1 MHQDCHI
8 PHSAINS
15 IWLSTSHSAPSAGF
29 FINFQSRGRKAVW
42 ARWSIRLLKYP
53 TGPSECF
60 QMLAGTNYHLV
71 TVCFKD
77 FSHRS
82 LYFCGHCSKHYS
94 TVFVAGDS
102 GLLPK
107 AKVLQ
112 KHLSRESRNST
123 LARACGTVAWEN
135 CSFLLDTW
143 PRAHSQTQVSHS
155 QSYDTC
161 LSKAASLTEVS
172 IRIMSIKALSK
183 ILSVRTSI
191 LHIYLI
197 SHSLFRATMWD
208 GYYYYYFMKKS
219 KGRKV
224 R

>member
-1 MHQDCHI
+1 MPGAEGLPFPVGRTNPPGLQEA
-8 PHSAINS
+8 PRG
-15 IWLSTSHSAPSAGF
+15 TPSAGLG
-29 FINFQSRGRKAVW
+29 NQLSGAE
-42 ARWSIRLLKYP
+42 IRLLKYP

-123 LARACGTVAWEN
+123 LARACGTVAWDN
-135 CSFLLDTW
+135 CSFLLDT
-143 PRAHSQTQVSHS
+143 
-155 QSYDTC
+155 
-161 LSKAASLTEVS
+161 
-172 IRIMSIKALSK
+172 
-183 ILSVRTSI
+183 
-191 LHIYLI
+191 
-197 SHSLFRATMWD
+197 
-208 GYYYYYFMKKS
+208 
-219 KGRKV
+219 
-224 R
+224 